1 MRAPW
6 WWARD
11 GLLPRLLDPFGRL
24 YAMATARRV
33 KRPGWR
39 APVPVI
45 CIGNASAGGTG
56 KTTVALDIAARLA
69 ARGATPGVLT
79 RGYGGSGDVRRVEP
93 RKDTAAEV
101 GDEPLLLA
109 ATAPTY
115 IGADR
120 VASAQLAVDWGAR
133 SLVMDDGLQNPGLI
147 KDLAFLVIDG
157 AAGFG
162 NGRVIPAGPLRET
175 AAVAAARCQ
184 AAIIIGEDVHNVAAH
199 LTIPVLRA
207 RLRSPEEV
215 KGRRLYAFAGIGRP
229 EKFFAGLT
237 DAGAEL
243 AGTRGFPDHHRYTTR
258 EFEAVLAEASR
269 RGAEAATTP
278 KDAARL
284 SPAQRARVR
293 VVGVSLDWQDPA
305 GLDALLAFVVR
316 RTQ

>member
-69 ARGATPGVLT
+69 ARGATPGFLT
-79 RGYGGSGDVRRVEP
+79 RGYGGSGDVRRVEL
-93 RKDTAAEV
+93 RKDSAADV

-147 KDLAFLVIDG
+147 KDLSFLVIDG

-162 NGRVIPAGPLRET
+162 NGRVIPAGPLREP

-284 SPAQRARVR
+284 TQAQRARVR